1 MKDLFLKI
9 KIGQWP
15 SKMKSVNERHRNIS
29 DFVSLSLIP
38 LSGFATDIYIPSLP
52 SMSTGLGATMAQV
65 QLSVMIFMVS
75 AGVSQ
80 LFVGSLLDS
89 FGRYKL
95 SNIAMFAFSMAS
107 FAIAWYPNLR
117 VLYLMRGLQGVS
129 VAFIV
134 VAKRAYFMDTYSG
147 DRLKHFTSLFTVVW
161 SAAPIIAP
169 FFGGYLQKAFGW
181 QSNFY
186 FLGIFAFTLL
196 ILTLRYGG
204 ETGKTFPP
212 FELKPVARVYAS
224 MLTTKDF
231 VLALIILG
239 LSFAMVLLFGMAS
252 PFIIEHVWHLSSV
265 VAGYCALLSGIALMA
280 GNIIGKSTI
289 TRPLER
295 KIPVALGLQ
304 LLSVIVMIII
314 STYASS
320 VYVMM
325 PFVLLQHVLIAFVFN
340 NLYSYSLGRF
350 SHNAGIASG
359 LAGGVFYITSSL
371 VSYGAAS
378 LLHVRD
384 QKVLVFGYLVLTLS
398 VLITY
403 ALFRYRDSFGISRYK
418 HKLERTT
425 SS

>member
-161 SAAPIIAP
+161 SSAPIIAP

-252 PFIIEHVWHLSSV
+252 PFIIEHVWHLSPV

>member
-1 MKDLFLKI
+1 
-9 KIGQWP
+9 
-15 SKMKSVNERHRNIS
+15 MKSVHNKHRHIS
-29 DFVSLSLIP
+29 DIVSLSLLP

-52 SMSTGLGATMAQV
+52 SMSTSLGASMAQV
-65 QLSVMIFMVS
+65 QLSIMIFMVS

-89 FGRYKL
+89 FGRYNL
-95 SNIAMFAFSMAS
+95 SNIAILAFSMAS
-107 FAIAWYPNLR
+107 FTIAWYPDLR
-117 VLYLMRGLQGVS
+117 ILYLMRGVQGVS

-169 FFGGYLQKAFGW
+169 FFGGYLQQSFGW

-186 FLGIFAFTLL
+186 FLGIFALSLL
-196 ILTLRYGG
+196 VLTLRYGG

-212 FELKPVARVYAS
+212 FEVKPIARIYAS

-231 VLALIILG
+231 ILALMILG
-239 LSFAMVLLFGMAS
+239 LSFSMVLLFGMAS

-265 VAGYCALLSGIALMA
+265 VTGYCSLLSGTALLG
-280 GNIIGKSTI
+280 GNIFAKSTI
-289 TRPLER
+289 TRPLGR

-314 STYASS
+314 STHASS

-325 PFVLLQHVLIAFVFN
+325 PFVILQHVLVAFVFN

-350 SHNAGIASG
+350 SRNAGIAAG

-398 VLITY
+398 VIVMY
-403 ALFRYRDSFGISRYK
+403 ALFRYRDSFGINRYN
-418 HKLERTT
+418 HKLVRTT
-425 SS
+425 NSVIKS

>member
-1 MKDLFLKI
+1 
-9 KIGQWP
+9 
-15 SKMKSVNERHRNIS
+15 MKSVDNRYRTIS
-29 DFVSLSLIP
+29 DIVSLSLIP

-52 SMSTGLGATMAQV
+52 SMSTGLGATMTQV

-95 SNIAMFAFSMAS
+95 SNAAMLAFSIAS
-107 FAIAWYPNLR
+107 FAIAWYPHLHT
-117 VLYLMRGLQGVS
+117 LYLMRGVQGIS

-186 FLGIFAFTLL
+186 FLGIFALILL
-196 ILTLRYGG
+196 LLTLRFGG
-204 ETGKTFPP
+204 ETGKIFPP
-212 FELKPVARVYAS
+212 FEFKPIARIYGS
-224 MLTTKDF
+224 MLGTKDF
-231 VLALIILG
+231 ILALMILG
-239 LSFAMVLLFGMAS
+239 LSFSMVLLFGMAS
-252 PFIIEHVWHLSSV
+252 PFIIEHVWHFSSV
-265 VAGYCALLSGIALMA
+265 VTGYCALLSGTALMA
-280 GNIIGKSTI
+280 GNILGKSTI
-289 TRPLER
+289 ARPLQR

-304 LLSVIVMIII
+304 LLCVILMIVI

-320 VYVMM
+320 VYVLMA
-325 PFVLLQHVLIAFVFN
+325 FVILEHALVAFVFN

-350 SHNAGIASG
+350 SRNTGIASG
-359 LAGGVFYITSSL
+359 LAGGVFYVTSSL
-371 VSYGAAS
+371 VSYGVAS
-378 LLHVRD
+378 LLHIRD
-384 QKVLVFGYLVLTLS
+384 QRVLIFAYMFLTLS
-398 VLITY
+398 AIVAY
-403 ALFRYRDSFGISRYK
+403 ALFRYRDSFGFNRFK
-418 HKLERTT
+418 HKLESITNAFQK
-425 SS
+425 

>member
-1 MKDLFLKI
+1 
-9 KIGQWP
+9 
-15 SKMKSVNERHRNIS
+15 MKSIDNRYRTIS
-29 DFVSLSLIP
+29 DIVSLSLLP

-52 SMSTGLGATMAQV
+52 SMSTGLGATMAEV
-65 QLSVMIFMVS
+65 QMSVMIFMVS
-75 AGVSQ
+75 AGASQ

-95 SNIAMFAFSMAS
+95 SNIAIFSFAIAS
-107 FAIAWYPNLR
+107 FVIAWYPNLR
-117 VLYLMRGLQGVS
+117 VLYLMRGVQGVS

-147 DRLKHFTSLFTVVW
+147 DRLRHFTSLFTVVW

-169 FFGGYLQKAFGW
+169 FFGGYLQNAFGW

-186 FLGIFAFTLL
+186 FLGIFAFILL
-196 ILTLRYGG
+196 LLTLRYGG
-204 ETGKTFPP
+204 ETAKAFPP
-212 FELKPVARVYAS
+212 FEFKPIAGIYAS
-224 MLTTKDF
+224 MLSTKDF
-231 VLALIILG
+231 ILGLMILG
-239 LSFAMVLLFGMAS
+239 LSFSMVLLFGMAS

-265 VAGYCALLSGIALMA
+265 VTGYCALFSGMALMA
-280 GNIIGKSTI
+280 GNIIGKLTI

-304 LLSVIVMIII
+304 LLLAIVMIMI

-320 VYVMM
+320 VYVLM
-325 PFVLLQHVLIAFVFN
+325 PFVILQHVLVAFVFN

-350 SHNAGIASG
+350 SHSAGIASG
-359 LAGGVFYITSSL
+359 LAGGVFYITSSV

-384 QKVLVFGYLVLTLS
+384 QRVLVFAYLLLTLS
-398 VLITY
+398 AIVMY
-403 ALFRYRDSFGISRYK
+403 ALFRYRDSFGINRYN
-418 HKLERTT
+418 HRLERTT
-425 SS
+425 NSLQK

>member
-1 MKDLFLKI
+1 
-9 KIGQWP
+9 
-15 SKMKSVNERHRNIS
+15 MKSVNNRHRHIS
-29 DFVSLSLIP
+29 DIVALSLIP
-38 LSGFATDIYIPSLP
+38 ISGFATDIYIPSLP
-52 SMSTGLGATMAQV
+52 SMSAGLGATMSQV
-65 QLSVMIFMVS
+65 QLSIMIFMVS

-95 SNIAMFAFSMAS
+95 SNVAIFAFSIAS
-107 FAIAWYPNLR
+107 FAIAWCPTLH
-117 VLYLMRGLQGVS
+117 VLYFMRGIQGVS

-134 VAKRAYFMDTYSG
+134 VAQRAYFMDTYSG

-186 FLGIFAFTLL
+186 FLGIFALTLL
-196 ILTLRYGG
+196 VLTLRYGG

-212 FELKPVARVYAS
+212 FELKPIARIYAS

-231 VLALIILG
+231 ILALMILG
-239 LSFAMVLLFGMAS
+239 LGFSMVLLFGMAS

-265 VAGYCALLSGIALMA
+265 VTGYCALLSGVALLG
-280 GNIIGKSTI
+280 GNILAKSTI
-289 TRPLER
+289 TKPLER

-304 LLSVIVMIII
+304 VSLVIAMTII
-314 STYASS
+314 SKYASS
-320 VYVMM
+320 VYIMM
-325 PFVLLQHVLIAFVFN
+325 PFVLLQHMLIAFLFN
-340 NLYSYSLGRF
+340 NFYSYSLGRF
-350 SHNAGIASG
+350 SHSAGIAAG
-359 LAGGVFYITSSL
+359 LSGGVFYITSSV

-384 QKVLVFGYLVLTLS
+384 QRILILGYLVLTLGVAVMC
-398 VLITY
+398 VLFQ
-403 ALFRYRDSFGISRYK
+403 FRNSFGISRYNHSLK
-418 HKLERTT
+418 RTT
-425 SS
+425 NQLLK

>member
-1 MKDLFLKI
+1 
-9 KIGQWP
+9 
-15 SKMKSVNERHRNIS
+15 MKSVNNRHRNIS
-29 DFVSLSLIP
+29 DIVSLSLIP

-52 SMSTGLGATMAQV
+52 SMSTDLGATMAQV

-80 LFVGSLLDS
+80 LFVGGMLDS

-95 SNIAMFAFSMAS
+95 SNAAMFAFSIAS

-117 VLYLMRGLQGVS
+117 VLYVMRGVQGVS

-186 FLGIFAFTLL
+186 FLGIFALILL
-196 ILTLRYGG
+196 VLTLRYGG

-212 FELKPVARVYAS
+212 FELKPMARIYAS
-224 MLTTKDF
+224 MLSTKDF
-231 VLALIILG
+231 ILALMILG

-265 VAGYCALLSGIALMA
+265 VTGYCALLSGMALMA
-280 GNIIGKSTI
+280 GNIFAKSTI
-289 TRPLER
+289 RKPLER

-325 PFVLLQHVLIAFVFN
+325 PFVILQHVLVAFVFN

-371 VSYGAAS
+371 FSYGAAS

-384 QKVLVFGYLVLTLS
+384 QRVLVFAYLLLSLS
-398 VLITY
+398 VIVMY
-403 ALFRYRDSFGISRYK
+403 ALFRYRDSFGINRYN

-425 SS
+425 NAFQK